1 MPHPLNL
8 TTLAATT
15 QPALATVL
23 FAHGYGCDQ
32 SMWRDVAQAVPQTRR
47 LLFDWP
53 GAGGA
58 DLDAYDAERHAT
70 LDGYAD
76 DLLALLASEDLH
88 DVVYVGHSVAA
99 SIGALAAQRD
109 PTRFRLLAM
118 VSPSPCLINDPPD
131 YIGGFDRSQ
140 VDGLIHSLA
149 QGHADWSRGIAP
161 LVMGNPDRPAL
172 SDRLADSFCAM
183 DPEIALRWA
192 QATFWSDIRD
202 CIPLLTVPCLVM
214 QCQEDA
220 LAPVSVGAWLHRHLP
235 RSDLV
240 QLQAT
245 GHCPHL
251 SAPDEVAQV
260 LASALGLRG

>member
-1 MPHPLNL
+1 MPHPLNFR
-8 TTLAATT
+8 TLPAVRE
-15 QPALATVL
+15 PALATLL

-32 SMWRDVAQAVPQTRR
+32 TMWHDVVQAMPQAHR

-53 GAGGA
+53 GAGEA
-58 DLDAYDAERHAT
+58 DLDTYDADRHAT

-76 DLLALLASEDLH
+76 DLLGLLAGEDLH

-109 PTRFRLLAM
+109 PSRFRLLAM
-118 VSPSPCLINDPPD
+118 VSPSPCLLNDPPG
-131 YIGGFDRSQ
+131 YTGGFDRTQ
-140 VDGLIHSLA
+140 IDGLIHSLA

-172 SDRLADSFCAM
+172 STRLADSFCAM

-192 QATFWSDIRD
+192 QATFWSDIRAVV
-202 CIPLLTVPCLVM
+202 PTLTVPCLVL
-214 QCQEDA
+214 QCQDDA
-220 LAPVSVGAWLHRHLP
+220 LAPVSVGTWLHQHLP
-235 RSDLV
+235 DSELV
-240 QLQAT
+240 LLQAT

-251 SAPDEVAQV
+251 SAPDEVAQA
-260 LASALGLRG
+260 LLSALGARD